1 MKELDLDSNDDR
13 IRAWKSAK
21 AMAYLCTSVSF
32 FTVIAWHFA
41 RNTHY
46 WQWSAA
52 TVVHLILLLAVKR
65 DRQHPI
71 WLNAS
76 IFVTA
81 VIVSLFANTLTNYQL
96 ALGDV
101 KFDTFTGYKIIPLAV
116 ALIAPSPVW
125 IGYVL
130 ISVTSIF
137 PIILY
142 FFVFPT
148 GFAALISIQEPWLT
162 TVYGIV
168 GFFVLRHRYS
178 NIKMERA
185 MSRLTAERRAVQD
198 LAQIFLGF
206 RDMMNT
212 PLQSIELTA
221 SLLRNEV
228 LSSKD
233 GAMHLERSLIR
244 LRELSQILTSYEGNI
259 DWNEAGS
266 SFDAVAL
273 LEQKLKEMRPQKT

>member
-1 MKELDLDSNDDR
+1 M
-13 IRAWKSAK
+13 
-21 AMAYLCTSVSF
+21 
-32 FTVIAWHFA
+32 IAWHFA

-65 DRQHPI
+65 DRQYPI

-76 IFVTA
+76 IFVAA

-142 FFVFPT
+142 FFVFPI

-273 LEQKLKEMRPQKT
+273 LEQKLK